1 MVWIQFF
8 LSSAIIVF
16 AAVKLSE
23 YGDIIS
29 VRTRLSGMFVG
40 TLLLAGATSLPELLS
55 SVNAVYQGIPGMAAG
70 SMFGSNMFNMLMLAI
85 LDLIYQN
92 ARILRR
98 VAMNHA
104 LTASLATLLVG
115 AAVFFVLADINLSIG
130 WVGVDSLMIIAVYVV
145 GMRVIQTQGGPPP
158 MEIAVEDTKIPS
170 LKRAGIGFV
179 IATIVLLVVV
189 PFLVDSVL
197 QIGDITGLSTG
208 FIGATLLAFVTSLP
222 ELVATMA
229 AVRIGAYDLAIGNLF
244 GSNFFNMLAFG
255 LTDIFYLQGRFIGLI
270 DPSFALIGLLG
281 LLLTSM
287 GLIGNLLRVE
297 RRLGF
302 LEVDALLILAAYFAG
317 MWFLYM
323 RGIGV

>member
-1 MVWIQFF
+1 MVWIQFL
-8 LSSAIIVF
+8 LSSAVIVV

-55 SVNAVYQGIPGMAAG
+55 SVNAVNLGVPGMAAG
-70 SMFGSNMFNMLMLAI
+70 SIFGSNMFNMFMLAV

-104 LTASLATLLVG
+104 LTASLATLLAG
-115 AAVFFVLADINLSIG
+115 AAVFFILADINLSIG
-130 WVGVDSLMIIAVYVV
+130 WVGVDSLMIIAVYIG
-145 GMRVIQTQGGPPP
+145 GMRMIQTQGGPPP
-158 MEIAVEDTKIPS
+158 TELPIDEGKIPS
-170 LKRAGIGFV
+170 LKRAGTGFV
-179 IATIVLLVVV
+179 IATIVLIGVV
-189 PFLVDSVL
+189 PLLVESAA
-197 QIGDITGLSTG
+197 QIGEITGLSAG
-208 FIGATLLAFVTSLP
+208 FIGATLLALVTSLP
-222 ELVATMA
+222 ELVATTA
-229 AVRIGAYDLAIGNLF
+229 AVRLGAYDLAIGNLF

-255 LTDIFYLQGRFIGLI
+255 LTDVFYLQGRFIDLI
-270 DPSFALIGLLG
+270 DSNFALIGLLG

-297 RRLGF
+297 RRIGF
-302 LEVDALLILAAYFAG
+302 LELDALIILLGYFGG
-317 MWFLYM
+317 MWFLYT
-323 RGIGV
+323 RGIGG

>member
-1 MVWIQFF
+1 MVWIQFI
-8 LSSAIIVF
+8 LTSTIIVF

-23 YGDIIS
+23 YGDVIS

-55 SVNAVYQGIPGMAAG
+55 SINAVYQGVPGMAAG
-70 SMFGSNMFNMLMLAI
+70 SMFGSNMFNMLMLAV

-115 AAVFFVLADINLSIG
+115 AAVFFILADINLSIG
-130 WVGVDSLMIIAVYVV
+130 WVGVDSLIIILVYIT
-145 GMRVIQTQGGPPP
+145 GMRMIQTQGGPPP
-158 MEIAVEDTKIPS
+158 TEIAEEDDKIPS
-170 LKRAGIGFV
+170 LKRAATGFV
-179 IATIVLLVVV
+179 IATVVLVAVV
-189 PFLVDSVL
+189 PLLVDSAAS
-197 QIGDITGLSTG
+197 IGEITGISAG

-222 ELVATMA
+222 ELVATTA

-255 LTDIFYLQGRFIGLI
+255 LTDIFYFQGRFIDLI

-302 LEVDALLILAAYFAG
+302 LEFDALVILVGYFAG

>member
-1 MVWIQFF
+1 MVWIQFL
-8 LSSAIIVF
+8 LSSAVIVF
-16 AAVKLSE
+16 AAIKLSE

-55 SVNAVYQGIPGMAAG
+55 AVNAVYQGVPGMAAG
-70 SMFGSNMFNMLMLAI
+70 SMFGSNMFNMLMLAV
-85 LDLIYQN
+85 LDLVYQN

-104 LTASLATLLVG
+104 LTASLATLLIG
-115 AAVFFVLADINLSIG
+115 AAVFFVLADIDLSIG
-130 WVGVDSLMIIAVYVV
+130 WVGVDSLMIILVYIG
-145 GMRVIQTQGGPPP
+145 GMRMVQTQGGPPP
-158 MEIAVEDTKIPS
+158 TEIAADEGKIPS
-170 LKRAGIGFV
+170 LKRAWAGFA
-179 IATIVLLVVV
+179 IATVVLVAVV
-189 PFLVDSVL
+189 PFLVDSVA
-197 QIGDITGLSTG
+197 QIGEITGLSSG

-222 ELVATMA
+222 ELVATTA

-255 LTDIFYLQGRFIGLI
+255 LTDIFYLQGRFIDLI

-302 LEVDALLILAAYFAG
+302 LEFDALLILLAYFAG

>member
-1 MVWIQFF
+1 MVWIQFL
-8 LSSAIIVF
+8 LSSAVIVV

-23 YGDIIS
+23 YGDVIS

-55 SVNAVYQGIPGMAAG
+55 SVNAVYQGVPGMAAG

-104 LTASLATLLVG
+104 LTASLATLLVA
-115 AAVFFVLADINLSIG
+115 AAVFFILADIDLSIG
-130 WVGVDSLMIIAVYVV
+130 WVGVDSLMIILVYIG
-145 GMRVIQTQGGPPP
+145 GMRMIQTQGGPPP
-158 MEIAVEDTKIPS
+158 TEIAVDDDKVPS

-179 IATIVLLVVV
+179 IATVVLLVVV
-189 PFLVDSVL
+189 PFLVDSAA
-197 QIGDITGLSTG
+197 QIGEITGVSAG

-222 ELVATMA
+222 ELVATTA

-255 LTDIFYLQGRFIGLI
+255 LTDIFYLQGRFIDLI

-302 LEVDALLILAAYFAG
+302 LEFDALLILLAYFAG
-317 MWFLYM
+317 MWFLYI

>member
-1 MVWIQFF
+1 MVWIQFV
-8 LSSAIIVF
+8 LTSAIIVF
-16 AAVKLSE
+16 AAVKLST

-55 SVNAVYQGIPGMAAG
+55 SVNAVYLGVPGMAAG

-104 LTASLATLLVG
+104 LTASLASLLIG
-115 AAVFFVLADINLSIG
+115 AAVFFVLADIELSIG
-130 WVGVDSLMIIAVYVV
+130 WMGVDSLVIILVYVG
-145 GMRVIQTQGGPPP
+145 GMRLIQTQGGPPP
-158 MEIAVEDTKIPS
+158 TDIEVDDHKIPS
-170 LKRAGIGFV
+170 LKRASAGFV
-179 IATIVLLVVV
+179 IATVVLVVVV
-189 PFLVDSVL
+189 PFLVDSAAE
-197 QIGDITGLSTG
+197 IGEITGLSTG
-208 FIGATLLAFVTSLP
+208 FIGATLLALVTSLP
-222 ELVATMA
+222 ELVATIS
-229 AVRIGAYDLAIGNLF
+229 AVKMGAYDLAVGNLF

-255 LTDIFYLQGRFIGLI
+255 LTDIFYLQGRFIDLV
-270 DPSFALIGLLG
+270 DPNFALIGLLG

-297 RRLGF
+297 RRIGF
-302 LEVDALLILAAYFAG
+302 LEFDALLILIGYFAG

-323 RGIGV
+323 RGIGA

>member
-1 MVWIQFF
+1 MVWIQFL

-16 AAVKLSE
+16 AAIKLSQ

-55 SVNAVYQGIPGMAAG
+55 SVNAVYLDFPGMAAG
-70 SMFGSNMFNMLMLAI
+70 SMFGSNMFNMLMLAV
-85 LDLIYQN
+85 LDLMFQN

-115 AAVFFVLADINLSIG
+115 AAVFFVLADIDLSIG
-130 WVGVDSLMIIAVYVV
+130 WVGVDSLMIILIYVG
-145 GMRVIQTQGGPPP
+145 GMRMIQTQGGPPP
-158 MEIAVEDTKIPS
+158 TDIPEDDSKIPS
-170 LKRAGIGFV
+170 LRRAGAGFV
-179 IATIVLLVVV
+179 IATVVLVAVV
-189 PFLVDSVL
+189 PFLVDSAAR
-197 QIGDITGLSTG
+197 IGEITGLSTG

-222 ELVATMA
+222 ELVATIA
-229 AVRIGAYDLAIGNLF
+229 AVRLGAYDLAIGNLF

-255 LTDIFYLQGRFIGLI
+255 LTDVLYFEGRFIGLI

-297 RRLGF
+297 RRVGL
-302 LEVDALLILAAYFAG
+302 LEVDALLILLVYFAG
-317 MWFLYM
+317 MWFLYI
-323 RGIGV
+323 RGVGL

>member
-1 MVWIQFF
+1 MIWIQFL
-8 LSSAIIVF
+8 LSSAVIVF
-16 AAVKLSE
+16 AAIKLSA

-55 SVNAVYQGIPGMAAG
+55 SVNAVNLGIPGMAAG

-104 LTASLATLLVG
+104 LTASLATLLAG
-115 AAVFFVLADINLSIG
+115 AAVFFILADINLSIG
-130 WVGVDSLMIIAVYVV
+130 WVGVDSLVIIAVYFA
-145 GMRVIQTQGGPPP
+145 GMRMIQTQGGPPP
-158 MEIAVEDTKIPS
+158 TEIPIDDRQIPS
-170 LKRAGIGFV
+170 LKRAGLGFV
-179 IATIVLLVVV
+179 IATIVLIIVV
-189 PFLVDSVL
+189 PLLVESASE
-197 QIGDITGLSTG
+197 IGEITGLSAG
-208 FIGATLLAFVTSLP
+208 FIGATLLALVTSLP
-222 ELVATMA
+222 ELVATTA
-229 AVRIGAYDLAIGNLF
+229 AVRLGAYDLAIGNLF

-255 LTDIFYLQGRFIGLI
+255 LTDVFYLQGRFIDLI

-297 RRLGF
+297 RRIGF
-302 LEVDALLILAAYFAG
+302 MELDALVILLGYLSG
-317 MWFLYM
+317 MWFLYV
-323 RGIGV
+323 RGIGG